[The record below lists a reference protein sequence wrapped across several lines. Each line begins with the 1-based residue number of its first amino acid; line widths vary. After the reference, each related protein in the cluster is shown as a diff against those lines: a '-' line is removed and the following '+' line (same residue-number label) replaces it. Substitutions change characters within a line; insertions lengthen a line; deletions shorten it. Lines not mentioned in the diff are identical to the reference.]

1 MTQASDV
8 IGNGVRKAKTPWER
22 DVKDDPSLKAITY
35 KIRALANS
43 CGQLGVPLVARE
55 LEEIAH
61 YLAKRCDHAD
71 PCDDEACP
79 CRKAEADEWRFH
91 GAVRH

>member
-1 MTQASDV
+1 MKQASDV
-8 IGNGVRKAKTPWER
+8 IGNGLRRA
-22 DVKDDPSLKAITY
+22 KAIQMSKLGSLH
-35 KIRALANS
+35 KIANEMACLAQSYEHWAPEDSKLLYLWAGELRA
-43 CGQLGVPLVARE
+43 
-55 LEEIAH
+55 H
-61 YLAKRCDHAD
+61 HDHAD